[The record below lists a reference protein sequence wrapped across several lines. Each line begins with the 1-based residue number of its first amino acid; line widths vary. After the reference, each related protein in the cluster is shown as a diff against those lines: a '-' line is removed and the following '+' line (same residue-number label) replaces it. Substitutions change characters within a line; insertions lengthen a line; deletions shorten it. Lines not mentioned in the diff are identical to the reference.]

1 MGRWFLLAGCPLL
14 ALTLAAGELNA
25 ADDTA
30 ETQAASVA
38 AQPAPSA
45 SAPDIHLQPGDAKT
59 LELSP
64 QPAAT
69 SAAPEKSAAGD
80 QHQFKPE
87 EDIAALNR
95 NFHPRLEDN
104 FPPAYLGAVV
114 EYTTQCYLG
123 MEEHGLEVVS
133 LDPSGPAAQAGLRSR
148 TGASALGVVGATAGL
163 MLGPV
168 ELIVAPL
175 LERSGALGTG
185 GDLIVAIDDV
195 RVRDAR
201 ELQRAVRHLKPGDTV
216 YLTVIRPLHDRGH
229 QTMRVAVRLDEWR
242 PPVANAAAPSA
253 GPGKLAGP

>member
-14 ALTLAAGELNA
+14 AFTLAAGELNA

-30 ETQAASVA
+30 DTQAVSVA

-45 SAPDIHLQPGDAKT
+45 SPPAIHSQLGDAKT
-59 LELSP
+59 LEVAP

-69 SAAPEKSAAGD
+69 STAPEKSEAGD
-80 QHQFKPE
+80 QHRFLSQQ
-87 EDIAALNR
+87 DIAALNR
-95 NFHPRLEDN
+95 NFHPRLDDN

-133 LDPSGPAAQAGLRSR
+133 LDPTGPAARAGLHSR

-163 MLGPV
+163 VLGPV

-175 LERSGALGTG
+175 LEHSGALGTG

-195 RVRDAR
+195 RMRDAY
-201 ELQRAVRHLKPGDTV
+201 ELQRAVRYLKPGDTV
-216 YLTVIRPLHDRGH
+216 YLTVIRPLHDKGH
-229 QTMRVAVRLDEWR
+229 QTMRIAIRLDEWR
-242 PPVANAAAPSA
+242 PPTANAAAPPGDS
-253 GPGKLAGP
+253 GKLAGR